1 MFLGMKS
8 PILAVSLLMLA
19 PVFSWATTVASRPV
33 LANTRC
39 FVDPATGTLAAKKF
53 AARSATFRK
62 AAEQAWRATHNGD
75 AAFEAGFSI
84 DREGQ
89 PGKVQLSLFETVNAA
104 THLNIASNASAL
116 GTLHVHNRFGKS
128 TPSPEDVQSARTW
141 RQTIYVESRTGLY
154 AIGPDGRVCHLFS
167 DVDWF
172 NKRCGQFSLQHASAK
187 PPSSSGLNQGSRIP

>member
-1 MFLGMKS
+1 MLLGPKS
-8 PILAVSLLMLA
+8 PILAVSLFVLA
-19 PVFSWATTVASRPV
+19 PVFSWATTSASRPV
-33 LANTRC
+33 QTSTRC

-53 AARSATFRK
+53 AARSAAFRK

-84 DREGQ
+84 DRDGQ

-104 THLNIASNASAL
+104 THLSISSSTSAL
-116 GTLHVHNRFGKS
+116 GTLHVHNRFGKA

-172 NKRCGQFSLQHASAK
+172 HKRCSGGSFQHASAK
-187 PPSSSGLNQGSRIP
+187 LASSPGLNQGPRLP